1 MAEYANT
8 SELNA
13 EGIVSGV
20 RPVESSGI
28 FWINPFSG
36 ELEAW
41 HSSEMAVAS
50 QLRAA
55 ALRIN
60 ELQAE
65 IDAIKE
71 KMGDQQPS

>member
-1 MAEYANT
+1 MN
-8 SELNA
+8 SES
-13 EGIVSGV
+13 GPIGYVSWKNEASIGWV
-20 RPVESSGI
+20 
-28 FWINPFSG
+28 NPFTGSI
-36 ELEAW
+36 EAW
-41 HSSEMAVAS
+41 NGSADQMRIVWES
-50 QLRAA
+50 A